1 MKRSVIALAAGIVAA
16 AMAAGPAAAGHEEQ
30 AVSARST
37 LSDVGS
43 TIRESVKKWVAE
55 QKTKPAYKRCPDGT
69 HESWEGQEG
78 LVCRSDKPFSV
89 TCQIIGWE
97 KVVDDSGERLKPILG
112 ECDPKG
118 GFAGPG
124 NPNPDVPPQAP

>member
-1 MKRSVIALAAGIVAA
+1 MKRSVIALAAGIIAA
-16 AMAAGPAAAGHEEQ
+16 ALAAGPAAAGHEDG

-37 LSDVGS
+37 LSDVDS
-43 TIRESVKKWVAE
+43 AIREGVAKWVSHKTAE
-55 QKTKPAYKRCPDGT
+55 RITKRCPEGT
-69 HESWEGQEG
+69 HESWEGDMG
-78 LVCRSDKPFSV
+78 LVCRPDKSFSV

-118 GFAGPG
+118 GFGG
-124 NPNPDVPPQAP
+124 DGKQEVPPQAP